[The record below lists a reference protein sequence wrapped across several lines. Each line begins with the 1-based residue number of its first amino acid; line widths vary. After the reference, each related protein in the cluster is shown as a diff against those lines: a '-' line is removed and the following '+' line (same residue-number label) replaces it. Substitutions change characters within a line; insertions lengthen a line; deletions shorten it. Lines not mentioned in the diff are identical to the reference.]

1 MWKDIRNLISWEE
14 LKKINSWKELQNI
27 STIGQ
32 IRITAIC
39 FLKALKHWQIWLAM
53 IFLGVLAYISSVIGN
68 VLGLKFGVLNLVGLL
83 AAAIGGGIFAVL
95 ITQQAKNHLSEVT
108 KTYINKE
115 NIS

>member
-53 IFLGVLAYISSVIGN
+53 IFLGVLAYISVIGN

-95 ITQQAKNHLSEVT
+95 ITQQAKNHLSEVM

>member
-1 MWKDIRNLISWEE
+1 MWKDTKKLISWEE
-14 LKKINSWKELQNI
+14 LKKLNSWKELQDI

-32 IRITAIC
+32 IRITATC

-53 IFLGVLAYISSVIGN
+53 IFLSVLAYISSIIGN

-83 AAAIGGGIFAVL
+83 AAAIGSGIFAVL
-95 ITQQAKNHLSEVT
+95 ITQQAKNHLSEVM